1 MQSLEQRKHVEM
13 LFKNQLFLLL
23 LFRMHGELR
32 WNSNELKLS
41 ALGEEGKSGTRVWCT
56 FQSFESKHAQS
67 GLNSVWSGHS
77 SNLNLFIGLIAN
89 LELRLRSP
97 NTVLRVSR
105 FESVKTCQS
114 ALCNV
119 FARRSCKQNE
129 SNYPSPF
136 SDGVSRTALAYLGK
150 SYLFQKKVIFPREIS
165 WKTLVSLSLTPA
177 FLIMQHRWKW
187 NHLPLKTLP

>member
-1 MQSLEQRKHVEM
+1 MSLS
-13 LFKNQLFLLL
+13 
-23 LFRMHGELR
+23 
-32 WNSNELKLS
+32 W

-97 NTVLRVSR
+97 NTVLRASR

-150 SYLFQKKVIFPREIS
+150 SYLFQKKLFFQE
-165 WKTLVSLSLTPA
+165 KSLENPCLSFTNSSLFNNAAPVKVEPFA
-177 FLIMQHRWKW
+177 IENFAIAMVH
-187 NHLPLKTLP
+187 